1 MGDWDDSFER
11 RERRQFFFPRV
22 VVILECF
29 FWLSRERL
37 KKNELSL
44 SRSLSLSL
52 SLFFFLRACPG
63 DDDDDDDEED
73 FMCVRIINRDEV
85 RRAFEKRED

>member
-1 MGDWDDSFER
+1 M
-11 RERRQFFFPRV
+11 
-22 VVILECF
+22 
-29 FWLSRERL
+29 RL

-44 SRSLSLSL
+44 SLSLSL

-63 DDDDDDDEED
+63 DDEEEEED